1 MVDFAFCYMH
11 FSYTYLNVTR
21 FGVGVLFSPFSR
33 CPGWTNISG
42 VEVEQRGVSR
52 HDIPAERAEAL
63 LRKMKDLR
71 LEIQPCAHTYNH
83 ILDCVSF
90 CIGSSPYRCD
100 LLSAVR
106 PHRIFRRT
114 DSHRVT
120 SGQKVKSKDARIEQ

>member
-1 MVDFAFCYMH
+1 MH

-21 FGVGVLFSPFSR
+21 FGVGVLFSSFSR
-33 CPGWTNISG
+33 CLGWTNISG
-42 VEVEQRGVSR
+42 VEVEQRGVLR

-63 LRKMKDLR
+63 LRKMKDSR
-71 LEIQPCAHTYNH
+71 LEIQPCAH

-90 CIGSSPYRCD
+90 CIGTSPYRCD

-106 PHRIFRRT
+106 PHPIFRRT
-114 DSHRVT
+114 DSHLVT